1 MIAVYIFVEQL
12 LVFGM
17 TIEKDTLVRN
27 KRVSVQN
34 IHLCKSSLSLGLKV
48 VDVFPSPDLSLN
60 RS

>member
-1 MIAVYIFVEQL
+1 
-12 LVFGM
+12 M

-27 KRVSVQN
+27 KRVSVQS
-34 IHLCKSSLSLGLKV
+34 IDLSKAQTITWSCFLFIVAGLKV

>member
-1 MIAVYIFVEQL
+1 
-12 LVFGM
+12 M

-27 KRVSVQN
+27 KRVSVQS
-34 IHLCKSSLSLGLKV
+34 IDLSETHTITWSCFLFIVAGLKV